1 MKKLPSELK
10 SIAVDKINWRAELE
24 ETLRVTVWTRLELAT
39 VLGLYVQQREDK
51 QSVSPHIY
59 AWMRGKNKPRLY
71 LLYALMYLRA
81 RYGQATPAAPPP
93 PANPTE

>member
-1 MKKLPSELK
+1 MKKLPNELK
-10 SIAVDKINWRAELE
+10 NITADKINWRAELE
-24 ETLRVTVWTRLELAT
+24 ETLRVTGWTRLELAT
-39 VLGLYVQQREDK
+39 VLGLYVQEREDK

-59 AWMRGKNKPRLY
+59 TWMRGKHKPRLY

-81 RYGQATPAAPPP
+81 RYGQATPP